1 MPNKLRYCILC
12 KRYDGRAK
20 RSSYTRINNVERETK
35 LREGY
40 RLRYNGQEFDQPLLN
55 QLVHQKCY
63 NKIVQC
69 VSESISS
76 NDILTSIEQHQDDN
90 DEEQDQVSNYKIYL
104 ENDTAL

>member
-104 ENDTAL
+104 ENGTTL